1 MWRAAIGDPRQLSG
15 VLCVLMTPERI
26 YVLQKDGMTWGARS
40 LRQVPM
46 NVTGLVIIEC
56 DALVVDGQAWL
67 LTSREPIKIAT
78 RKESDE
84 FLTS

>member
-1 MWRAAIGDPRQLSG
+1 
-15 VLCVLMTPERI
+15 
-26 YVLQKDGMTWGARS
+26 
-40 LRQVPM
+40 M